1 MISDSVQKNVTIVI
15 VLLFIILLPYLCSQV
30 YENNSAS
37 TLLNLAEKLFNESL
51 WLEDSKKLKLH
62 QKNYGNH
69 GDDKSSFINE
79 NQDYEVKENS
89 SAKSNIAS
97 EKYKSH
103 FILNKNENGNKNG
116 DSEEKCVGFE
126 EENEKLYPKDYSS
139 ATYYLASNMTI
150 QDNEKQALLE
160 AENIIVRL
168 R

>member
-1 MISDSVQKNVTIVI
+1 MNLYGSRILKNWNCI
-15 VLLFIILLPYLCSQV
+15 
-30 YENNSAS
+30 
-37 TLLNLAEKLFNESL
+37 K
-51 WLEDSKKLKLH
+51 
-62 QKNYGNH
+62 KNYGNH
-69 GDDKSSFINE
+69 GDDKSSFNNE
-79 NQDYEVKENS
+79 NQNYEVKEDS
-89 SAKSNIAS
+89 SEKSNNAS

-103 FILNKNENGNKNG
+103 FILNKNENGNKNE

-168 R
+168 RWEILTQITSYYTLILDCRFWHIFIQNHQNCIFVIRSFIAMVTTFSK